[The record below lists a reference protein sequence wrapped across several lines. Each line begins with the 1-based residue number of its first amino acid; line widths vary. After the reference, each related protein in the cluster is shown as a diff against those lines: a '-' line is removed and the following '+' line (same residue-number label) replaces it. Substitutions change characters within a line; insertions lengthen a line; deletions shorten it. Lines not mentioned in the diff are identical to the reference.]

1 MSLTVGLTPAQIA
14 AGLGETSASTTSNAP
29 ASSTDALANK
39 ETFLQLLVAQIKNQ
53 DPLKPTDGIEFVTQ
67 LAQFS
72 SLEQLIGI
80 RGEIKDLAPAA
91 PTGSS
96 TTNPTSTQQTTQ
108 P

>member
-1 MSLTVGLTPAQIA
+1 MSMTVGLTPAQIA
-14 AGLGETSASTTSNAP
+14 AGLGETSTSASSKAP

-80 RGEIKDLAPAA
+80 RGEIKDLAPAT
-91 PTGSS
+91 PTDSS
-96 TTNPTSTQQTTQ
+96 TINPTTQQTTQ

>member
-1 MSLTVGLTPAQIA
+1 MQVTNGLSPADIASGAGINTP
-14 AGLGETSASTTSNAP
+14 SASAAV
-29 ASSTDALANK
+29 ASSVDALANK

-80 RGEIKDLAPAA
+80 RGEIKDLTPAT
-91 PTGSS
+91 PTD
-96 TTNPTSTQQTTQ
+96 TSTNDPTTTQTTQ